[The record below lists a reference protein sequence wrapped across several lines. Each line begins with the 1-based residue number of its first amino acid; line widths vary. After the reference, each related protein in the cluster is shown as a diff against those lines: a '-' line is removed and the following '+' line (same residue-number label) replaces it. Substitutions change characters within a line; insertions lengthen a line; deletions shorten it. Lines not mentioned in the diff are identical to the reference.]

1 MTVPLPIT
9 IRAILVESVGNTTHL
24 ATQSVV
30 SMSKLSDMA
39 AVRSVAVLEAPKC
52 GWKNTFLREV
62 IV

>member
-1 MTVPLPIT
+1 
-9 IRAILVESVGNTTHL
+9 LVESVGNTTHL